1 VVETPTVQFLGA
13 AGTVAGSRHLVR
25 AGGRAVLLD
34 CGLFQGPK
42 RFRQR
47 NWERFPF
54 DPRRLDAVVLSHAHL
69 DHSGALPLL
78 AKAGFRGPVFCTA
91 GTADLL
97 GPLLRDAAHL
107 QEEEAAH
114 ANRHGYSKHRPALP
128 LFTAADAEAVFPL
141 LHPQRYGEPFPVAP
155 GFEATLRRA
164 GHILGSASVE
174 LRVAAADPTTL
185 AFSGDLGRR
194 GHPILRAADPVPA
207 ADVVLVESTYGNRTH
222 PPDPSGE
229 VARVIREAVA
239 RGGAVLVP
247 AFAVGRTQELI
258 WMLRKLEDAG
268 AIPSVPVYIDTPM
281 GIDVTDLFCRHPE
294 DHTLDMAEL
303 MDAGRC
309 PLCCRQYHLTRTPA
323 ESKALNDRAGP
334 LVIVAGSGM
343 ATGGRILHHLR
354 HRLRDPRTTVLLV
367 GYQAEGTRGRA
378 LQDGA
383 EAVTIFGERV
393 PIRARVE
400 TVHGLSGHA
409 DRDDLLTW
417 LGGFSRPPR
426 QVYVVHGEPAPARGL
441 AEAVR
446 DRFGW
451 DARVAADGETVP
463 LVAAGRGSAS
473 AGP

>member
-1 VVETPTVQFLGA
+1 MAETPMIQFLGA
-13 AGTVAGSRHLVR
+13 AGTVTGSRHLVR
-25 AGGRAVLLD
+25 AGGRVVLLD

-42 RFRQR
+42 PLRQR
-47 NWERFPF
+47 NRDRFPF

-69 DHSGALPLL
+69 DHSGGLPLL
-78 AKAGFRGPVFCTA
+78 AKAGFRGAVFCTP

-128 LFTAADAEAVFPL
+128 LYTAADAEAVFPL
-141 LHPQRYGEPFPVAP
+141 LRRQPYGEPFPAAP
-155 GFEATLRRA
+155 GFAATLRRA

-174 LRVAAADPTTL
+174 LRITAHDPVTL

-194 GHPILRAADPVPA
+194 GHPILRGADPVPE
-207 ADVVLVESTYGNRTH
+207 ADVVLIESTYGDRTH

-229 VARVIREAVA
+229 LARVLREAVE

-268 AIPSVPVYIDTPM
+268 AVPPVPVFIDSPM
-281 GIDVTDLFCRHPE
+281 GIDVTDIFCRHPE

-334 LVIVAGSGM
+334 MVVVAGSGM
-343 ATGGRILHHLR
+343 VTGGRILHHLQR
-354 HRLRDPRTTVLLV
+354 RLSDPRTTVLLV

-378 LQDGA
+378 LQHGA

-393 PIRARVE
+393 PVRAKVE

-409 DRDDLLTW
+409 GRDDLLAW
-417 LGGFSRPPR
+417 LGALSRPPR
-426 QVYVVHGEPAPARGL
+426 WVYAVHGEPGPARAL
-441 AEAVR
+441 ADAVR
-446 DRFGW
+446 ARLGW
-451 DARVAADGETVP
+451 DARVAADGETVS
-463 LVAAGRGSAS
+463 LS
-473 AGP
+473 

>member
-1 VVETPTVQFLGA
+1 MADTPTVQFVGA
-13 AGTVAGSRHLVR
+13 AGTVTGSRHLVR
-25 AGGRAVLLD
+25 AGGQTILLD

-42 RFRQR
+42 PLRRR
-47 NWERFPF
+47 NWNPFPF
-54 DPRRLDAVVLSHAHL
+54 VPRSLDAVVLSHAHL

-78 AKAGFRGPVFCTA
+78 AKAGYRGPVFCTS

-128 LFTAADAEAVFPL
+128 LYTAADAEAVFPL
-141 LHPQRYGEPFPVAP
+141 LRRQHYGEPFPVAP
-155 GFEATLRRA
+155 GFAATLRRA

-174 LRVAAADPTTL
+174 LRIAEPHPVTL

-194 GHPILRAADPVPA
+194 GHPILRAADPVPE
-207 ADVVLVESTYGNRTH
+207 ADVVLIESTYGDRTH
-222 PPDPSGE
+222 PPDPSAE
-229 VARVIREAVA
+229 VARVVREAVA

-323 ESKALNDRAGP
+323 ESKGLNDRTGP

-343 ATGGRILHHLR
+343 VTGGRILHHLR
-354 HRLRDPRTTVLLV
+354 RRLPDPRTTVLLV

-378 LQDGA
+378 LQYGA

-393 PIRARVE
+393 PVRAKVE
-400 TVHGLSGHA
+400 TIHGLSGHA
-409 DRDDLLTW
+409 DRDDLLAW
-417 LGGFSRPPR
+417 LGGFSRPP
-426 QVYVVHGEPAPARGL
+426 QAVYAVHGEPGPARGL

-446 DRFGW
+446 ARFGCGV
-451 DARVAADGETVP
+451 RVAADGETVP
-463 LVAAGRGSAS
+463 LS
-473 AGP
+473 

>member
-1 VVETPTVQFLGA
+1 MGETPTVQFLGA
-13 AGTVAGSRHLVR
+13 AGTVTGSRHLVR
-25 AGGRAVLLD
+25 SGGRAVLLD

-42 RFRQR
+42 PLRKR
-47 NWERFPF
+47 NWEHFPF

-78 AKAGFRGPVFCTA
+78 AKAGYRGPVFCTP

-141 LHPQRYGEPFPVAP
+141 LRPQPYGEPFPVAP

-164 GHILGSASVE
+164 GHILGSASVG
-174 LRVAAADPTTL
+174 LRVGDGRPVTL

-194 GHPILRAADPVPA
+194 DQPILRAADPVPA
-207 ADVVLVESTYGNRTH
+207 ADVVLVESTYGDRTH

-229 VARVIREAVA
+229 VARVIREAVG

-258 WMLRKLEDAG
+258 WMLRKLEDAE
-268 AIPSVPVYIDTPM
+268 AIPSVPVYIDSPM

-323 ESKALNDRAGP
+323 ESKALNDRTGP
-334 LVIVAGSGM
+334 MVVVAGSGM

-354 HRLRDPRTTVLLV
+354 RRLPDPRTTVLLV
-367 GYQAEGTRGRA
+367 GYQAEGTRGRT

-383 EAVTIFGERV
+383 DAVTIFGERV
-393 PIRARVE
+393 PTRARVE

-409 DRDDLLTW
+409 DREDLLTW
-417 LGGFSRPPR
+417 LGGFSRPPG
-426 QVYVVHGEPAPARGL
+426 QVYVVHGEPRPALSL
-441 AEAVR
+441 ADAIR
-446 DRFGW
+446 DRLW
-451 DARVAADGETVP
+451 PAAVAADGETVA
-463 LVAAGRGSAS
+463 LAASDSRPA
-473 AGP
+473 APGP

>member
-1 VVETPTVQFLGA
+1 MGETPTVQFLGA
-13 AGTVAGSRHLVR
+13 AGTVTGSRHLVR
-25 AGGRAVLLD
+25 AGGRAVVLD

-42 RFRQR
+42 PLRRR
-47 NWERFPF
+47 NWDPFPF
-54 DPRRLDAVVLSHAHL
+54 DPRSLDAVVLSHAHL
-69 DHSGALPLL
+69 DHSGGLPLL
-78 AKAGFRGPVFCTA
+78 AKGFRGPVFCTP

-128 LFTAADAEAVFPL
+128 LYTTADAEAVFPL
-141 LHPQRYGEPFPVAP
+141 LRPQPYGEPFPVAP

-174 LRVAAADPTTL
+174 LRVAGSRPVTL

-207 ADVVLVESTYGNRTH
+207 ADVVLVESTYGDRAH

-229 VARVIREAVA
+229 VARVIREAVE

-268 AIPSVPVYIDTPM
+268 AIPSVPVFIDSPM

-323 ESKALNDRAGP
+323 ESKGLNNRTGP

-343 ATGGRILHHLR
+343 GTGGRILHHLR
-354 HRLRDPRTTVLLV
+354 RRLPDPRTTVLLV
-367 GYQAEGTRGRA
+367 GYQAEATRGRA
-378 LQDGA
+378 LQEGA
-383 EAVTIFGERV
+383 GAVTIFGERV
-393 PIRARVE
+393 PVRAKVE

-409 DRDDLLTW
+409 DRDDLLAW

-426 QVYVVHGEPAPARGL
+426 QVYVVHGEPGPAWGL

-451 DARVAADGETVP
+451 DARVATDGETVP
-463 LVAAGRGSAS
+463 L
-473 AGP
+473 P

>member
-1 VVETPTVQFLGA
+1 MAEAPTLQFLGA
-13 AGTVAGSRHLVR
+13 AGTVTGSRHLVR
-25 AGGRAVLLD
+25 ADGRAVLLD

-42 RFRQR
+42 PLRLR
-47 NWERFPF
+47 NRERFPF
-54 DPRRLDAVVLSHAHL
+54 DPRGLDAVVLSHAHL

-78 AKAGFRGPVFCTA
+78 AKAGFRGPVFCTP

-107 QEEEAAH
+107 QEEEAAA

-141 LHPQRYGEPFPVAP
+141 LRPQPYGSPFPAAP

-174 LRVAAADPTTL
+174 LRVAGDRPVTV

-194 GHPILRAADPVPA
+194 GHPILRAAEPVPE
-207 ADVVLVESTYGNRTH
+207 ADVVLIESTYGDRTH
-222 PPDPSGE
+222 PPDPASE

-258 WMLRKLEDAG
+258 WTLRKLEDAG
-268 AIPSVPVYIDTPM
+268 AIPPVPVYIDTPM

-294 DHTLDMAEL
+294 DHTLDMVEL

-309 PLCCRQYHLTRTPA
+309 PLCCRQYHLTRTAA
-323 ESKALNDRAGP
+323 ESKALNDRTGAM
-334 LVIVAGSGM
+334 VIVAGSGM
-343 ATGGRILHHLR
+343 VTGGRILHHLR
-354 HRLRDPRTTVLLV
+354 RRLSDPRTTVLLV
-367 GYQAEGTRGRA
+367 GYQAAGTRGRA
-378 LQDGA
+378 LQEGA
-383 EAVTIFGERV
+383 DAVTIYGTRV
-393 PIRARVE
+393 PVRATVE

-409 DRDDLLTW
+409 DRDDLLAW
-417 LGGFSRPPR
+417 LSGFRRPPG
-426 QVYVVHGEPAPARGL
+426 QVYAVHGEPGPAARL

-451 DARVAADGETVP
+451 PAGVAADGEIVP
-463 LVAAGRGSAS
+463 LSAAGDGTEWR
-473 AGP
+473 P

>member
-1 VVETPTVQFLGA
+1 MADTPSVQFLGA
-13 AGTVAGSRHLVR
+13 AGTVTGSRHLVR
-25 AGGRAVLLD
+25 AGGRSVLLD

-42 RFRQR
+42 PLRLR
-47 NWERFPF
+47 NRDRFPF
-54 DPRRLDAVVLSHAHL
+54 DPRGLGAVVLSHAHL

-78 AKAGFRGPVFCTA
+78 VKAGFRGPVFCTP

-141 LHPQRYGEPFPVAP
+141 LRPQPYGVPVPAAP

-174 LRVAAADPTTL
+174 LRIAAPDPVTL

-194 GHPILRAADPVPA
+194 GHPILRAADPIPE
-207 ADVVLVESTYGNRTH
+207 ADVVLIESTYGDRTH
-222 PPDPSGE
+222 PPDPAGE
-229 VARVIREAVA
+229 VARLVREAVA

-268 AIPSVPVYIDTPM
+268 AIPSVPVHIDSPM
-281 GIDVTDLFCRHPE
+281 GIDVTDIFCRHPE

-303 MDAGRC
+303 MDARRC
-309 PLCCRQYHLTRTPA
+309 PLCCRQYHLTRTPD
-323 ESKALNDRAGP
+323 ESKALNDRTGP

-343 ATGGRILHHLR
+343 VTGGRILHHLR
-354 HRLRDPRTTVLLV
+354 RRLSDPRTTVLLV
-367 GYQAEGTRGRA
+367 GYQGEGTRGRA
-378 LQDGA
+378 LQEGA
-383 EAVTIFGERV
+383 DAVTIHGTRV
-393 PIRARVE
+393 SVRAKVE

-409 DRDDLLTW
+409 DRDDLLAW
-417 LGGFSRPPR
+417 LGQFRRPPR
-426 QVYVVHGEPAPARGL
+426 QVYAVHGEPGPAARL

-451 DARVAADGETVP
+451 RVGVAADGETVP
-463 LVAAGRGSAS
+463 LAAAPRTT
-473 AGP
+473 

>member
-1 VVETPTVQFLGA
+1 MAETPTVQFLGA
-13 AGTVAGSRHLVR
+13 AGTVTGSRHLVR

-42 RFRQR
+42 PLRRR
-47 NWERFPF
+47 NWDPFPF
-54 DPRRLDAVVLSHAHL
+54 DPRSLDAVVLSHAHL
-69 DHSGALPLL
+69 DHSGGLPLL
-78 AKAGFRGPVFCTA
+78 AKGFRGPVFCTP

-141 LHPQRYGEPFPVAP
+141 LHPQPYGEPFPVAP
-155 GFEATLRRA
+155 GFAATLRRA

-174 LRVAAADPTTL
+174 LRVAGDRPVTL

-194 GHPILRAADPVPA
+194 DHPILRGAEPVPE
-207 ADVVLVESTYGNRTH
+207 ADVVLIESTYGDRAH
-222 PPDPSGE
+222 PPDPAGE

-268 AIPSVPVYIDTPM
+268 AIPSVPVFIDTPM

-294 DHTLDMAEL
+294 DHTLDMTEL

-309 PLCCRQYHLTRTPA
+309 PLCCKQYHLTRTPA
-323 ESKALNDRAGP
+323 ESKGLNDRTGP

-343 ATGGRILHHLR
+343 VTGGRILHHLR
-354 HRLRDPRTTVLLV
+354 RRLPDPRTTVLLV

-378 LQDGA
+378 LQYGA

-393 PIRARVE
+393 PVRAKVE

-409 DRDDLLTW
+409 DRDDLLAW
-417 LGGFSRPPR
+417 LGGFARPPR
-426 QVYVVHGEPAPARGL
+426 AVYAVHGEPGPARGL

-446 DRFGW
+446 TRFGW
-451 DARVAADGETVP
+451 DVRVAADGETVP
-463 LVAAGRGSAS
+463 L
-473 AGP
+473 P